1 MEQMLSS
8 NSKKFTFRT
17 HTVDFSHF
25 KNLKSSL
32 FALFENSIIDFSH
45 FYKNPRN
52 PTNFH
57 KVPKE
62 KKYPWD
68 FRNWFPARRFSCSR
82 RFIFSG
88 NIFRIYSLIILLY
101 TIIYSFTQFIYI
113 LARE

>member
-62 KKYPWD
+62 KKVPLGLSKLVPRAPL
-68 FRNWFPARRFSCSR
+68 F
-82 RFIFSG
+82 
-88 NIFRIYSLIILLY
+88 LL
-101 TIIYSFTQFIYI
+101 TKIYI
-113 LARE
+113 FW

>member
-68 FRNWFPARRFSCSR
+68 FRNWFPARRFLCSR
-82 RFIFSG
+82 NYIFSG
-88 NIFRIYSLIILLY
+88 NIFIFYSYIILLFS
-101 TIIYSFTQFIYI
+101 IICSFTQTII
-113 LARE
+113 LSAHE